1 MGLGADLVHSTL
13 SRHILADGYKFVID
27 LDKSAGCYFHDSGS
41 GRDILDMFS
50 CFASLPLGWNHPDLV
65 AAKDEL
71 ARVSVN
77 KVANSDLYT
86 EAMAESVDAFGTIA
100 APSYLP
106 QHFFVSGGALAV
118 ENTMKAAMD
127 WKSHQREAKG
137 IEVPG
142 EFDWGDDQ
150 QKSSRLTIG
159 HLREAFHGR
168 SGYTLSVTNTDP
180 KKTARYA
187 KFDWPRFE
195 NPKIN
200 FPLSDSE
207 NARLD
212 ACETSTLDSIRLH
225 AEANP
230 DTMAAIIMEPIQGE
244 GGDNHFRDSFLRDMR
259 SVCDEVDALLI
270 FDEVQTGMGAT
281 GRMWA
286 HQHAAVEPDM
296 IAFGKKSQVCGLM
309 ASTRLKE
316 FEDNVFEVS
325 SRINSTFGGNITD
338 FVRARLILEVIRR
351 DDLVRNAE
359 VVGAELMAGLEEFG
373 NSHDMVSNIR
383 GRGLFAAFTLPST
396 ELRDKFNSACLG
408 SGMHMLNS
416 GTNSIRMRPS
426 LTFSSNE
433 VNEALNILEA
443 VANSI
448 ESTVVA

>member
-1 MGLGADLVHSTL
+1 M
-13 SRHILADGYKFVID
+13 LADGYEFVID
-27 LDKSAGCYFHDSGS
+27 LDKSSGCHFHDSKS

-71 ARVSVN
+71 ARASVN

-86 EAMAESVDAFGTIA
+86 EAMAEAVDAFGTIA

-127 WKSHQREAKG
+127 WKSHQCEAKG
-137 IEVPG
+137 MYTSG
-142 EFDWGDDQ
+142 GFDWEDDH
-150 QKSSRLTIG
+150 QKSSQLTIG

-180 KKTARYA
+180 TKTARFA
-187 KFDWPRFE
+187 KFDWPRFD
-195 NPKIN
+195 NPKVN
-200 FPLSDSE
+200 FPLNDSE

-212 ACETSTLDSIRLH
+212 ACETSTLDSIRSH
-225 AEANP
+225 AESNP

-270 FDEVQTGMGAT
+270 FDEIQTGMGAT

-286 HQHAAVEPDM
+286 HQHADVEPDM

-316 FEDNVFEVS
+316 FDDNVFEVS
-325 SRINSTFGGNITD
+325 SRINSTFGGNLTD
-338 FVRARLILEVIRR
+338 FVRARLILEAIQR
-351 DDLVRNAE
+351 DELVRNAE
-359 VVGAELMAGLEEFG
+359 LVGTELMTGLGELDDAHEI
-373 NSHDMVSNIR
+373 VSNVR

-396 ELRDKFNSACLG
+396 ELRNKFNSICLD
-408 SGMHMLNS
+408 SGMHVLNS
-416 GTNSIRMRPS
+416 GTHSIRLRPS
-426 LTFSSNE
+426 LTFSSDE
-433 VNEALNILEA
+433 VGEALNILES